1 MERCAR
7 LDGSTIVLAVVVFG
21 GDMDELIDSQRIG
34 GCMGLAPCSPTGR
47 YAWSTKLEDPVIVAG
62 VLDGAVWAK
71 TALFDKYEQDVRNAL
86 RHIVGPDPELPDMV
100 QDVFADVLED
110 INRLRCPQQLRNWI
124 TTIAVRTGRQRIR
137 HRRRHRWLLFVAP
150 ADVPEPRAEAVDPEC
165 REAVCALVR
174 LLDRMRPGERAVFAL
189 RMLAGMELK
198 EIAATCGISVATVKR
213 RLNRA
218 RCRFVRL
225 AAQDPNLSE
234 RCPRSALRD
243 LD

>member
-1 MERCAR
+1 MTER
-7 LDGSTIVLAVVVFG
+7 L
-21 GDMDELIDSQRIG
+21 DSQRIR

-47 YAWSTKLEDPVIVAG
+47 AAWSTELEDPVIVEG
-62 VLDGAVWAK
+62 VLHGASWAK

-110 INRLRCPQQLRNWI
+110 LNRLRCPQQLRTWI
-124 TTIAVRTGRQRIR
+124 ITIALRTGRQRIR
-137 HRRRHRWLLFVAP
+137 HRRRHRWLMFVAP
-150 ADVPEPRAEAVDPEC
+150 SDVPEPRAATFDPEC

-189 RMLAGMELK
+189 RIFAGMELK
-198 EIAATCGISVATVKR
+198 EIASRCDVSVATVKR

-218 RCRFVRL
+218 RSRFVRL
-225 AAQDPNLSE
+225 AARDPNLSE

>member
-1 MERCAR
+1 M
-7 LDGSTIVLAVVVFG
+7 T
-21 GDMDELIDSQRIG
+21 ELLDSQRFG
-34 GCMGLAPCSPTGR
+34 GCMGVVPCSPTCR
-47 YAWSTKLEDPVIVAG
+47 YAWTATLEDAVIVAG

-100 QDVFADVLED
+100 QDVFAAVLED
-110 INRLRCPQQLRNWI
+110 IGRLRCPQQLRNWI
-124 TTIAVRTGRQRIR
+124 TTIAIRTGRQQIR

-150 ADVPEPRAEAVDPEC
+150 SDVPESRAVAVDPEC
-165 REAVCALVR
+165 HEAVCALAR
-174 LLDRMRPGERAVFAL
+174 LLDRMRPGDRTVFAL

-198 EIAATCGISVATVKR
+198 EIASACGISVATVKR

-218 RCRFVRL
+218 RARFARL
-225 AAQDPNLSE
+225 AALDPNLAE